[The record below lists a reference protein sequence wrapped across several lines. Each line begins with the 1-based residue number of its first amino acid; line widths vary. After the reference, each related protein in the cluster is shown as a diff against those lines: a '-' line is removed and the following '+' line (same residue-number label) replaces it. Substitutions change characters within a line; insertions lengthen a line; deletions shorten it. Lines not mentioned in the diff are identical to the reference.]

1 MTERCGLRRTAAA
14 ALLAALLNPAG
25 ALAEWR
31 AERVTGE
38 VAVRHGDTSTTA
50 LADGAPVA
58 SGSMLRLHEGGA
70 LTLWRDG
77 ARLRTRA
84 PAELR
89 IHADGPGTVP
99 RLQLLDGAVR
109 AEVPSGL
116 DLRVN
121 AGALRLQMRDGEAWF
136 STGATHDRVCALRGA
151 VAVQVPDKQQTLY
164 LRETGACLARG
175 PDGALLHERPG
186 RNELNARLARA
197 DSGSRPLPV
206 TYRPP
211 PLPASDAATGQT
223 QPVPVPDA
231 GPAAG
236 PAQPANAENG
246 WYIVVG
252 AFSERVRAEALLRDD
267 PVIGSARGAVLP
279 IAGSGLV
286 RAAIGPFGSR
296 AEAERQRAA
305 LAARHPGAWLLE
317 PGSTP

>member
-14 ALLAALLNPAG
+14 ALLAALLSPAG

-38 VAVRHGDTSTTA
+38 VAVRHGNTSTTA

-58 SGSMLRLHEGGA
+58 SGSTLRLHEGGA

-99 RLQLLDGAVR
+99 RLHLLDGAVR
-109 AEVPSGL
+109 AEVPGGL

-136 STGATHDRVCALRGA
+136 STGDTHDRVCALRGA

-206 TYRPP
+206 TYQPP
-211 PLPASDAATGQT
+211 PLPGGDGTSGQ
-223 QPVPVPDA
+223 PAPDA
-231 GPAAG
+231 GSAAAPAPAATAG
-236 PAQPANAENG
+236 NG

-252 AFSERVRAEALLRDD
+252 AFSERERAEALLRDD
-267 PVIGSARGAVLP
+267 PAIGSARGAVLP
-279 IAGSGLV
+279 IADSGLV
-286 RAAIGPFGSR
+286 RAAVGPFGSR
-296 AEAERQRAA
+296 DKAERQRAA

-317 PGSTP
+317 PGPTP